1 MSIKTE
7 KMKAV
12 YKAEE
17 IFRLFLKYRHVCT
30 DTRNI
35 IPQSIFFALKGENFD
50 ANTFAA
56 QALEKGCS
64 YAVVDNPKYAG
75 ENCLLVENSLDTLRK
90 IAVMY
95 RKSLMIPVIG
105 ITGTNGKTTTKEL
118 VRSVLSVRFKT
129 YATQGNLNNH
139 IGVPLSLLSIPSDAE
154 TAIIEMGANHPG
166 EIAGLCRI
174 ALPTYG
180 IITNVG
186 KAHLEGFGTF
196 ENILNTK
203 TALYE
208 FLRKVDGKAFV
219 SRNNTLLMKASENME
234 RYCYGTASDNFLQMT
249 QIENR
254 QNCLSC
260 CLHSSATSLGNVEI
274 HTHLVG
280 NYNLENVAAAACAG
294 RYFGLNNQE
303 IREGIENY
311 RPSNLRS
318 QSIKT
323 GSNTLIADTYNAN
336 PTSMQAALDNFASLQ
351 VSEKKMVILGD
362 MLELGKA
369 SAEEHQN
376 IVDKIAATGIPQA
389 ILVGNCFAKTK
400 YPKHFQCFS
409 DVDQLIEFLRKN
421 PLYNSCLLIKGSHG
435 IHLEKAVAFLQETH

>member
-1 MSIKTE
+1 
-7 KMKAV
+7 MKELHS
-12 YKAEE
+12 AEE
-17 IFRLFLKYRHVCT
+17 IFRIFLKHRRICT
-30 DTRNI
+30 DTRHI
-35 IPQSIFFALKGENFD
+35 VPGSIFFALKGENFD

-56 QALEKGCS
+56 DAIEKGCTC
-64 YAVVDNPKYAG
+64 AVIDNPKYAG
-75 ENCLLVENSLDTLRK
+75 KNCLLVENSLDTLRQ

-129 YATQGNLNNH
+129 YATEGNLNNH
-139 IGVPLSLLSIPSDAE
+139 IGVPLSLLSIPAE
-154 TAIIEMGANHPG
+154 AEIAIIEMGANHPG
-166 EIAGLCRI
+166 EIAELCRI

-196 ENILNTK
+196 ENILKTK

-219 SRNNTLLMKASENME
+219 SRNNTLLMKASETIE
-234 RYCYGTASDNFLQMT
+234 RYCYGTSPDNFLQMT
-249 QIENR
+249 PLESR
-254 QNCLSC
+254 GSCLCC
-260 CLHSSATSLGNVEI
+260 CLHSSATSVGNVEV

-280 NYNLENVAAAACAG
+280 SYNLENVAAAACAG
-294 RYFGLNNQE
+294 RYFGLNDSE

-311 RPSNLRS
+311 KPSNLRS
-318 QSIKT
+318 QSIKA

-336 PTSMQAALDNFASLQ
+336 PTSMEAALDNFFHLQASD
-351 VSEKKMVILGD
+351 KKAVILGD

-369 SAEEHQN
+369 SDEEHQN
-376 IVDKIAATGIPQA
+376 IVNRLVAIHIPEA
-389 ILVGNCFAKTK
+389 FIVGKCFAKTK
-400 YPKHFQCFS
+400 YPEHFHSFA
-409 DVDQLIEFLRKN
+409 DVDQLIAFLQKN
-421 PLYNSCLLIKGSHG
+421 PLANRCILIKGSHG
-435 IHLEKAVAFLQETH
+435 IHLEKAVVFMQTPA